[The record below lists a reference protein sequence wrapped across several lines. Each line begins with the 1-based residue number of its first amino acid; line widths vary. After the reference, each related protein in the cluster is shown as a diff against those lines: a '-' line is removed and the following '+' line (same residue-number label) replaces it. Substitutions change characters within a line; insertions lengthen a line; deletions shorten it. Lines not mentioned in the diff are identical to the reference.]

1 MENTSVI
8 ESAKTACLKNRHVPA
23 KLIPSAKSDWVL
35 RNKIFHVS
43 FSENEL
49 ECLSE
54 KMKALGIT
62 QSDLIRGLVRGF
74 LLSRPYLVPG
84 EVAALRECCLALS
97 RLSASLIETG
107 RLVGAAAQTGCIEL
121 DCKVLETEFPEA
133 IKSALKARDEILGI
147 VNQAE
152 SRILFARG
160 GS

>member
-1 MENTSVI
+1 M
-8 ESAKTACLKNRHVPA
+8 
-23 KLIPSAKSDWVL
+23 AKSDWVL
-35 RNKIFHVS
+35 RRKNFRVWLP
-43 FSENEL
+43 ENEL
-49 ECLSE
+49 ERLSE
-54 KMKALGIT
+54 RIKELGIPPAE
-62 QSDLIRGLVRGF
+62 LVRRLVRSF
-74 LLSRPYLVPG
+74 LLSRPYLEPE

-152 SRILFARG
+152 SRTLFARDG
-160 GS
+160 G